1 MQVAVTGLLPE
12 LSQTPK
18 TINACPA
25 RLQAKTNC
33 SKNKGILSRRLIQI
47 LMAQRIIP
55 SPQMFWLSVRKLT
68 KTAEIKPQKNSAVTN
83 VGSNP
88 TVNSDGE
95 IRIETH
101 IIGFSGDI
109 YGKTIKIEFLRF
121 LRGEKKFES
130 LQELK
135 KQIASDVENALKN

>member
-1 MQVAVTGLLPE
+1 MPIETNRVNSSASIQAAVTWLLSE

-68 KTAEIKPQKNSAVTN
+68 KTAEIKPQKNSADNQPETPSNMRRKNAGCGSLGARTGSSPVTKPACCN
-83 VGSNP
+83 CCQSTLGS
-88 TVNSDGE
+88 V
-95 IRIETH
+95 
-101 IIGFSGDI
+101 
-109 YGKTIKIEFLRF
+109 
-121 LRGEKKFES
+121 
-130 LQELK
+130 
-135 KQIASDVENALKN
+135 IAYSQTYY